1 MQFKRKKRRK
11 LKSNQT
17 KGKSKSKSTVIAK
30 VKVVKKTNKKPNQ
43 KHPDKGKI
51 QDKEEEEE
59 VAQLKDDPSIDGLDK
74 RPNRVCE
81 VCGNGPKGLFAYRD
95 APESFCHVRCQLKLH
110 QERERNNIQANGG
123 DRYCMQKAFVQFKF
137 TQQEPRQLLNQ

>member
-1 MQFKRKKRRK
+1 MFCEEFSVKDFQSMQFKRKKRRK

-51 QDKEEEEE
+51 
-59 VAQLKDDPSIDGLDK
+59 
-74 RPNRVCE
+74 
-81 VCGNGPKGLFAYRD
+81 
-95 APESFCHVRCQLKLH
+95 
-110 QERERNNIQANGG
+110 
-123 DRYCMQKAFVQFKF
+123 
-137 TQQEPRQLLNQ
+137 